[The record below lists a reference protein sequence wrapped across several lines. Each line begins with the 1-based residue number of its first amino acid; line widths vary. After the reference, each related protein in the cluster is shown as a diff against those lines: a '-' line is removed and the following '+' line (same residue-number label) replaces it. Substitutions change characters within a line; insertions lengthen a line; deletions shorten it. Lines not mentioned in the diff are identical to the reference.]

1 MRRRNALAR
10 NALAVGVT
18 AATIAPAALTGPAA
32 TAATVTARAAAD
44 TIARPAAAPAN
55 AKTAPAAGPATAA
68 PAPDA
73 AASGS
78 TAPTPLPPP
87 PGNRQPVCGRAA
99 SSDFPIDT
107 RIHGGP
113 TVHRPGGGY
122 EEWSVDLANTTGEI
136 CRNIYPVIVLTGR
149 DPGLTQ
155 PRITLEF
162 YDTQADRWRPATV
175 ETTAEDEVVG
185 VLDDSGGHGRDGRSG
200 GIGRFPGFVVPAR
213 ASVTVTV
220 RLALA
225 ADTPPNQVTVNAAI
239 VQRHGDD
246 GDWIGESGDYRFAV
260 LDDEGPGATV
270 TLEELATT
278 GTGSL
283 LRLGVAFGAVLLGG
297 AALLLASRRLR
308 TGRR

>member
-32 TAATVTARAAAD
+32 TAATVTAHAAAD
-44 TIARPAAAPAN
+44 TIARPAAGPAN
-55 AKTAPAAGPATAA
+55 AKAATAPAPNAAGPAA
-68 PAPDA
+68 PAPTLHA
-73 AASGS
+73 AATRS
-78 TAPTPLPPP
+78 TAPTPIPSPPRE
-87 PGNRQPVCGRAA
+87 RQPVCGQAA

-122 EEWSVDLANTTGEI
+122 EEWSVDLANTTDQI
-136 CRNIYPVIVLTGR
+136 CRNIYPVIVFTGR
-149 DPGLTQ
+149 DPGLTP
-155 PRITLEF
+155 PRVTLEF
-162 YDTQADRWRPATV
+162 YDTQGDRWRPATL
-175 ETTAEDEVVG
+175 ETTAEDELVG
-185 VLDDSGGHGRDGRSG
+185 VLDDSGGERRG
-200 GIGRFPGFVVPAR
+200 GRFPGFVVPAR
-213 ASVTVTV
+213 AAVTVTV

-260 LDDEGPGATV
+260 LDDEGPGAAV

-283 LRLGVAFGAVLLGG
+283 IRLGVAFGAVLLGG
-297 AALLLASRRLR
+297 GALVLASRRLR

>member
-18 AATIAPAALTGPAA
+18 AATIVPAALTGPAA
-32 TAATVTARAAAD
+32 TAATVTAPAAD
-44 TIARPAAAPAN
+44 TIARPAAGPAN
-55 AKTAPAAGPATAA
+55 AKAAPAAGPAAPG
-68 PAPDA
+68 PAPNA
-73 AASGS
+73 AATRS
-78 TAPTPLPPP
+78 TSPTPIPPP
-87 PGNRQPVCGRAA
+87 PRERQPVCGQAA
-99 SSDFPIDT
+99 SSDFPINT

-122 EEWSVDLANTTGEI
+122 EEWSVDLANTTDQI
-136 CRNIYPVIVLTGR
+136 CRNIYPVIVFTGR
-149 DPGLTQ
+149 DPGLTP
-155 PRITLEF
+155 PRVTLEF
-162 YDTQADRWRPATV
+162 HDRQADRWRPATL
-175 ETTAEDEVVG
+175 ETTAEDELVG
-185 VLDDSGGHGRDGRSG
+185 VLDDSGGERRG
-200 GIGRFPGFVVPAR
+200 GRFPGFVVPAR

-297 AALLLASRRLR
+297 GALVLASRRLR

>member
-32 TAATVTARAAAD
+32 TAATVTAHAAAD
-44 TIARPAAAPAN
+44 AIARPAA
-55 AKTAPAAGPATAA
+55 GPADAA
-68 PAPDA
+68 PAPRADA
-73 AASGS
+73 TRS
-78 TAPTPLPPP
+78 TAPSSLPPP
-87 PGNRQPVCGRAA
+87 PRERQPVCGEAA
-99 SSDFPIDT
+99 SSDFPIET

-122 EEWSVDLANTTGEI
+122 EEWSVDLANTTDQI
-136 CRNIYPVIVLTGR
+136 CRSIYPVIVFTGR
-149 DPGLTQ
+149 DPGLTP

-162 YDTQADRWRPATV
+162 YDTEADRWRPATV
-175 ETTAEDEVVG
+175 ETTAEDEIVG
-185 VLDDSGGHGRDGRSG
+185 VLDDSGGERRGS
-200 GIGRFPGFVVPAR
+200 RFPGFVVPAR

-225 ADTPPNQVTVNAAI
+225 ADTPPNQVTVNAAV

-297 AALLLASRRLR
+297 AALVLASRRLR